1 MQVKQRKQSSKN
13 NKWTCVV
20 CNQKQSARK
29 VFAESPMAR
38 DLRPFVQSSN
48 MSRQFTHQQQHHEH
62 ALVSDSHECSTQKK
76 RRTDWTQYL
85 DAEDDQRTE
94 MKQEDNESDG
104 FEPRIVTEL
113 PPESFKKPKL
123 NKYIDASDT
132 DKGGVYE
139 LPNRRPVFSKRN
151 SNKHVVSPEGV
162 EDRRCELTMTKNTS
176 KWSHFMMP
184 DDKESRTLQAI
195 KATLTGASKWNGY
208 VAKDDNDGLV
218 IINRKRSAD
227 NAGQWSN
234 ETIAN
239 YEYQTVTTDERV
251 EDDIHPDFLQGWS
264 IVSILGAS

>member
-1 MQVKQRKQSSKN
+1 MSTIFFAVQCCQCSTMQVKQRKQSSKN
-13 NKWTCVV
+13 SKWTCVV

-62 ALVSDSHECSTQKK
+62 ALVSDSHECS
-76 RRTDWTQYL
+76 
-85 DAEDDQRTE
+85 
-94 MKQEDNESDG
+94 DG
-104 FEPRIVTEL
+104 FEPQIVTEL

-162 EDRRCELTMTKNTS
+162 KDRRCELTMTKNTS

-184 DDKESRTLQAI
+184 DDKESRTLQAT
-195 KATLTGASKWNGY
+195 KATLT
-208 VAKDDNDGLV
+208 
-218 IINRKRSAD
+218 D

-251 EDDIHPDFLQGWS
+251 EDDIHPDFLQG
-264 IVSILGAS
+264 